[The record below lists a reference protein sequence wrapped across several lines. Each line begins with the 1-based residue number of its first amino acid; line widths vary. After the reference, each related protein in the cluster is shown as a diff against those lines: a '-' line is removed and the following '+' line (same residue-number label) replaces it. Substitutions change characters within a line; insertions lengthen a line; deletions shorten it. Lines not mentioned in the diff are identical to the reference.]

1 MRRQI
6 AWLVV
11 ATSST
16 IVVCFVIPLCLL
28 VQALAQARAQAD
40 ADREARDVAI
50 VVTGQYSPDETDLL
64 RKSVRKV
71 DLGIPRSKTRVLLPN
86 GLWIGGAAPELNG
99 RMQAELDR
107 ARDGKGTISTD
118 SDGVRVLLPIS
129 VQDEG
134 NAVVRSFMPMAEV
147 RRGVAKAWVTIIGLS
162 ALLLASALGL
172 AFWLG
177 RRVSRPL
184 LGAADVA
191 HELREGNLRARATV
205 AGTPETQE
213 LARALNGLA
222 ERTEELL
229 AAERASVADLSHR
242 LRTPV
247 TALRLDAE
255 AVPDEEVSG
264 RLQSHIAA
272 LQRTIDAIVREARRP
287 VQSDLAAVCDAT
299 TVVTNRVRF
308 WAPLAEDQG
317 RHMRLNLPNGP
328 LPVPV
333 AAGDLADVVDIMID
347 NVFDHTP
354 EGTTFE
360 VRLGWATDRVLL
372 TVHDAGPG
380 PKGNLRPG
388 DTPVTSKPREVGST
402 GLGLDIARRT
412 ATGCGGSLISGPGP
426 LGGTRVDVR
435 LPLVT
440 AE

>member
-6 AWLVV
+6 AWLVI

-28 VQALAQARAQAD
+28 VRALAEDRATAAADQEARNAAFLVAGLDYDDELAGFVADFDTKDTTPDTSVLGPDGNWLADTPPKLDRTMRAELRRAQA
-40 ADREARDVAI
+40 
-50 VVTGQYSPDETDLL
+50 
-64 RKSVRKV
+64 
-71 DLGIPRSKTRVLLPN
+71 
-86 GLWIGGAAPELNG
+86 GAAFKV
-99 RMQAELDR
+99 LDDR
-107 ARDGKGTISTD
+107 GL
-118 SDGVRVLLPIS
+118 RVLLPIRTINN
-129 VQDEG
+129 EI
-134 NAVVRSFMPMAEV
+134 AVVYSSVPIDKV
-147 RRGVAKAWVTIIGLS
+147 HDGVIRAWASIIGLGLV
-162 ALLLASALGL
+162 LLILALGL
-172 AFWLG
+172 AVWLG

-184 LGAADVA
+184 LRVARVA
-191 HELREGNLRARATV
+191 HQLREGQLSARASV
-205 AGTPETQE
+205 AGADETQE

-229 AAERASVADLSHR
+229 AAERAAVADLSHR

-255 AVPDEEVSG
+255 AVADSELSA
-264 RLQSHIAA
+264 RLQLHIAG

-287 VQSDLAAVCDAT
+287 VRTDLAAQCDAT
-299 TVVTNRVRF
+299 SVVAGRVRF
-308 WAPLAEDQG
+308 WGALAEDQG
-317 RHMRLNLPNGP
+317 RQMRVQLPNGA

-333 AAGDLADVVDIMID
+333 AAGDLADVVDILID

-360 VRLGWATDRVLL
+360 VRLGWAADRVLL

-380 PKGNLRPG
+380 PKTVRPG
-388 DTPVTSKPREVGST
+388 ETPGPSAPREAGST

-412 ATGCGGSLISGPGP
+412 ATACGGSLISGPGP

-435 LPLVT
+435 MPLV
-440 AE
+440 ER

>member
-28 VQALAQARAQAD
+28 VQALAV
-40 ADREARDVAI
+40 DRSTAAVDQEARSVAL
-50 VVTGQYSPDETDLL
+50 VVAGEYGNEGFEDRISAADGLGDPETAVLGPDGSWITD
-64 RKSVRKV
+64 
-71 DLGIPRSKTRVLLPN
+71 
-86 GLWIGGAAPELNG
+86 APTLDDTLT
-99 RMQAELDR
+99 AELER
-107 ARDGKGTISTD
+107 ARE
-118 SDGVRVLLPIS
+118 GVGLTVLDERGLRVLLPIELGE
-129 VQDEG
+129 DG
-134 NAVVRSFMPMAEV
+134 IAVVRTFVPPEEV
-147 RRGVAKAWVTIIGLS
+147 QQGVVQAWASIIGLGVVLLGL
-162 ALLLASALGL
+162 ALLLAV
-172 AFWLG
+172 WLG

-184 LGAADVA
+184 RGVANVA
-191 HELREGNLRARATV
+191 HELREGHLSARATV
-205 AGTPETQE
+205 GGPEETQE

-229 AAERASVADLSHR
+229 AAERAAVADLSHR

-247 TALRLDAE
+247 TALRLDVE
-255 AVPDEEVSG
+255 AVEDDELAT
-264 RLQSHIAA
+264 RLQSHIAG

-287 VQSDLAAVCDAT
+287 VRTDLTAECDAT
-299 TVVTNRVRF
+299 TVVSGRVRF
-308 WAPLAEDQG
+308 WGALAEDQG
-317 RHMRLNLPNGP
+317 RQMRVQLPTGP

-333 AAGDLADVVDIMID
+333 AAGDLADVVDILID

-360 VRLGWATDRVLL
+360 VRLGWAADRVLL

-380 PKGNLRPG
+380 PRTGLRPG
-388 DTPVTSKPREVGST
+388 ETPINTAPREEGST

-435 LPLVT
+435 LPLV
-440 AE
+440 ER

>member
-28 VQALAQARAQAD
+28 VRALAEDRATAAADQEARNVAFLVAGLDYNEGLANLVADFDSKGTTPDTNVLGPDGAWLTESAPQLDKTMNAELARAQSGSAFQVLD
-40 ADREARDVAI
+40 DR
-50 VVTGQYSPDETDLL
+50 
-64 RKSVRKV
+64 
-71 DLGIPRSKTRVLLPN
+71 
-86 GLWIGGAAPELNG
+86 GL
-99 RMQAELDR
+99 
-107 ARDGKGTISTD
+107 
-118 SDGVRVLLPIS
+118 RVLLPIRVKGGS
-129 VQDEG
+129 DDEY
-134 NAVVRSFMPMAEV
+134 AIVRSSVPIDKVHE
-147 RRGVAKAWVTIIGLS
+147 GVAQAWASIIGLG
-162 ALLLASALGL
+162 LVLLALALGL
-172 AFWLG
+172 AVWLG

-184 LGAADVA
+184 LGVAGVA
-191 HELREGNLRARATV
+191 HQLREGQLSARASV
-205 AGTPETQE
+205 AGADETQE

-229 AAERASVADLSHR
+229 AAERAAVADLSHR

-255 AVPDEEVSG
+255 AVEDAELSA
-264 RLQSHIAA
+264 RLQLHIAG

-287 VQSDLAAVCDAT
+287 VRTDLAAQCDAT
-299 TVVTNRVRF
+299 SVVSGRVRF
-308 WAPLAEDQG
+308 WGALAEDQG
-317 RHMRLNLPNGP
+317 RQMRVQLPKGP
-328 LPVPV
+328 LAVPV
-333 AAGDLADVVDIMID
+333 AAGDLADVVDILID

-360 VRLGWATDRVLL
+360 VRLGWAADRVLL

-380 PKGNLRPG
+380 PKNVRPG
-388 DTPVTSKPREVGST
+388 ETPGPTAPREPGST

-435 LPLVT
+435 MPLV
-440 AE
+440 ER